1 MSKKITL
8 DEAQIAQVEALS
20 AYLPIN
26 RIADYFGFSE
36 TTFHEI
42 KKRQPEV
49 LVAYNRGVAKACSYV
64 GSTLMGFIREK
75 ENTATKLNATMFYL
89 RTKGGWGSENKND
102 NKPVCLTFSGE
113 QTPAEILN
121 IGFNALQEGKI
132 DFTQMQQI
140 GSLALTKMNIE
151 SRTQEDKAVSEQMS
165 IDEAKAF
172 AKELEQALANIE
184 FFEKNTK
191 SSQEYEDFLK
201 SFKRTD
207 ISLGTV
213 YHMIRQHN
221 PMFGKQQEEK
231 EWHQIR
237 TELYNKYCSQFL
249 QRFHMKG
256 FKDFLTESKMTFDQ
270 AREILDLTGGFTPED
285 VKLAYKKMSA
295 KHHPDKG
302 GDVEMMKKVNLAYD
316 LLKSKSGGAIKNTVD
331 WDEIDRIYKELDAKV
346 RLDLASKFKPDVFV
360 KYFSEFYKQAF
371 SYEIKWSE
379 GRSSSPSFTWFQ
391 AKFHNQD
398 KSIAFDLTVSV
409 YLTNLRQKN
418 TSLSVNPD
426 ISYPMNIETVGYAN
440 MKKQKMGK
448 KDWDYKTNHSILYT
462 PNKLFPEAKMTKIA
476 AEVGSEIGRAH
487 V

>member
-1 MSKKITL
+1 
-8 DEAQIAQVEALS
+8 
-20 AYLPIN
+20 
-26 RIADYFGFSE
+26 
-36 TTFHEI
+36 
-42 KKRQPEV
+42 
-49 LVAYNRGVAKACSYV
+49 
-64 GSTLMGFIREK
+64 
-75 ENTATKLNATMFYL
+75 
-89 RTKGGWGSENKND
+89 
-102 NKPVCLTFSGE
+102 
-113 QTPAEILN
+113 
-121 IGFNALQEGKI
+121 
-132 DFTQMQQI
+132 
-140 GSLALTKMNIE
+140 
-151 SRTQEDKAVSEQMS
+151 
-165 IDEAKAF
+165 
-172 AKELEQALANIE
+172 
-184 FFEKNTK
+184 
-191 SSQEYEDFLK
+191 
-201 SFKRTD
+201 
-207 ISLGTV
+207 
-213 YHMIRQHN
+213 
-221 PMFGKQQEEK
+221 
-231 EWHQIR
+231 
-237 TELYNKYCSQFL
+237 
-249 QRFHMKG
+249 MKG

-295 KHHPDKG
+295 KHHPDKR

-476 AEVGSEIGRAH
+476 AEVGSATNSVKPMKRADFYNAMKNEIGATVWNTSDDTWTVPAKDGEVLVARQVFMRVGHWSVVSVGTREKYKFLTHGRIYKSVPEDTSSVALFKSFKNMTMAEVISH
-487 V
+487 FEK